1 MQIIIKNLSKL
12 YKSADQTQLVLDD
25 LSLNIETGSLTA
37 ICGKSGSG
45 KSTLFR
51 LIAGMDTE
59 YSGSIELDGVN
70 LSGMNDEERARL
82 RRSKIAL
89 VEQDFNLIESLD
101 VSENLSL
108 PLLL

>member
-1 MQIIIKNLSKL
+1 
-12 YKSADQTQLVLDD
+12 
-25 LSLNIETGSLTA
+25 
-37 ICGKSGSG
+37 
-45 KSTLFR
+45 
-51 LIAGMDTE
+51 MDTE